1 MLIKKIKAKNYKTYL
16 DLDLDISTDPDRPI
30 ILIGGANGGGKTTF
44 FDAIYSALY
53 GLKIENSKKFKELL
67 NAGALGKEEEKIQL
81 ELHFSGKVLNQEQ
94 SYVLTRTYIL
104 NPENKPVESVR
115 LNMNGTIFQYGTATP
130 ISQRAE
136 QEAQVNKIIKAN
148 LPEELSRYFLFDAM
162 EAGNLLKEDRLNKVI
177 KENIE
182 NVMGFN
188 KYLSLAV
195 TSESLTQ
202 DFTAQSLDIEKEKV
216 DYLKI
221 VQQKKDEDHSLKK
234 LGDELE
240 QALEYS
246 ISNKDLYDK
255 LKEGLNQETTIKNKI
270 DQLKN
275 DLDNLKKREKLFKQE
290 MTEFTSNFDKHISLP
305 KLEQAFKSEIALAL
319 KEINE
324 SEHDWH
330 NNISEL
336 FVEELLTKSINFLS
350 KDGYDLSGVSV
361 SELASKVIA
370 NLATKEENRK
380 YDFFEPSEIKALENL
395 TSFLYNNP
403 FPSLNQKKIELDIS
417 IVNSSKIEKQIS
429 DLELQASG
437 SDYTILKTYEENE
450 SNIKNINKSISEKK
464 KDIQKLKNRIH
475 SFDIPTNEEPDPKF
489 EMLKKLQPLFEK
501 IANTL
506 LKSKK
511 EQIQSIMKED
521 LNKNL
526 EVYKDMISKV
536 LLSEDLKNLNFR
548 IFHKSGNE
556 IYLSQLNTASKQVVI
571 QVLLKALHEYGD
583 YDPPV
588 MIDTVMGVLDEKSRS
603 NLLENYFPELS
614 HQTLLLSSDS
624 EIRPN
629 SDIEKIRPFISKTFT
644 LIRDKE
650 LQKTEVVEGYF
661 NNHIDL

>member
-53 GLKIENSKKFKELL
+53 GLKIDNSKKFKELL

-188 KYLSLAV
+188 KYLSLAK

-202 DFTAQSLDIEKEKV
+202 DFTAQSIDIEKEKV
-216 DYLKI
+216 EYLKI
-221 VQQKKDEDHSLKK
+221 IQQKKDEDQSLKK

-240 QALEYS
+240 QTLEYS
-246 ISNKDLYDK
+246 VSNKDLYDK

-290 MTEFTSNFDKHISLP
+290 MTEFTSNFDKHVSLP

-324 SEHDWH
+324 SEHDWRDK
-330 NNISEL
+330 ITEP
-336 FVEELLTKSINFLS
+336 FVEELLSKSINFLS

-370 NLATKEENRK
+370 NLATKEENQK

-395 TSFLYNNP
+395 TSSLYNNP

-417 IVNSSKIEKQIS
+417 IVNSSKIEKQIN

-450 SNIKNINKSISEKK
+450 SNIKNINKDISEKK
-464 KDIQKLKNRIH
+464 KDIQKLNNRIH

-489 EMLKKLQPLFEK
+489 ETLKKLQPLFEK

-511 EQIQSIMKED
+511 EQIQSKMKED